1 MRIKLDANLSLS
13 IKRVFQRESVE
24 VFVVVANTFAWYT
37 LVYIFYRSIV
47 ENLPLTAS
55 ESLSTFV
62 FFYLGIAFSAV
73 LNSVIIRKVARDFLL
88 LIWFFLGVCAS
99 LLLFVIDISLPTSA
113 YAVSIFLGVS
123 IGIGLPSCLAYFADA
138 VKLENRGKAGGI
150 IWASAGVGTL
160 VFAAPAYIL
169 NNIATAIL
177 LLTVL
182 RLSGLLF
189 FLFKREQKTA
199 VGLKR
204 DYPFHAILR
213 DSHVLL
219 YLLPWVMFCLINWIE
234 SPIVENLF
242 GSEFF
247 NFVTF
252 TEFAISGVFALVG
265 GIFSDWVGR
274 KRIIII
280 GFIMLGIEYAVLS
293 FLQNSI
299 ISRYIYIAFDGI
311 TWGMFAVVFFIVLW
325 GDLAKDSLKEKYYII
340 GGLPYLLASFLQVFI
355 KQYIASIPENMRLGL
370 VNTAFSLASFFLFLA
385 ILPLI
390 YAPETLPE
398 KKIADR
404 QLRKYAEEAKK
415 IVEKEV
421 EKKKV

>member
-1 MRIKLDANLSLS
+1 MSNKRI
-13 IKRVFQRESVE
+13 FQRESLE

-37 LVYIFYRSIV
+37 LVYIFFRSIV
-47 ENLPLTAS
+47 ENLQVTAS
-55 ESLSTFV
+55 ESLSVFV

-73 LNSVIIRKVARDFLL
+73 LNPFVVRKVARDSLL
-88 LIWFFLGVCAS
+88 LVWFFLGVCAS
-99 LLLFVIDISLPTSA
+99 LLLFAIDVALPMSAYVISL
-113 YAVSIFLGVS
+113 FLGVS

-150 IWASAGVGTL
+150 IWASAGIGSLMFV
-160 VFAAPAYIL
+160 APAYML
-169 NNIATAIL
+169 NSIAIAIL
-177 LLTVL
+177 LLAVL

-189 FLFKREQKTA
+189 FFFRHEQKIA

-204 DYPFHAILR
+204 DYPFHVILR
-213 DSHVLL
+213 DSHLLL

-247 NFVTF
+247 NFVTI
-252 TEFAISGVFALVG
+252 TEFTISGVFALVG

-293 FLQNSI
+293 FLQDSM
-299 ISRYIYIAFDGI
+299 ISRYIYVVFDGVS
-311 TWGMFAVVFFIVLW
+311 WGMFAVVFFIVLW
-325 GDLAKDSLKEKYYII
+325 GDLARDSLKEKYYVI
-340 GGLPYLLASFLQVFI
+340 GGLPYLLAGFLQVFI
-355 KQYIASIPENMRLGL
+355 KQYIVSIPENVRLGL

-404 QLRKYAEEAKK
+404 QLKKYAEEAKK
-415 IVEKEV
+415 IVEKEA
-421 EKKKV
+421 EKKNV